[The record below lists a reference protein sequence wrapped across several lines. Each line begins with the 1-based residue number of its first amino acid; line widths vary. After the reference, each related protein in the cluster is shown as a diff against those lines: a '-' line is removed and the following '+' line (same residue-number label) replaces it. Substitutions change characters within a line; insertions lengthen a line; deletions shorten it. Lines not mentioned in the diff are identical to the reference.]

1 MFLRDQRRQLSLQ
14 ERGAII
20 ALHNQNV
27 STSEIADQID
37 CHRTTVSR
45 WIKRH
50 VETLDVNR
58 KVGSGRPKSTTPAED
73 EMLLDAVRAKP
84 ITTTQEIKGNKNI
97 FKRLKNPNKIK

>member
-1 MFLRDQRRQLSLQ
+1 MFFREQGRQLSLQ

-20 ALHNQNV
+20 ALHNQNIPL
-27 STSEIADQID
+27 SEIADQLG

-50 VETLDVNR
+50 EETLDVNR
-58 KVGSGRPKSTTPAED
+58 KIGSGRPKSTTPAED

-84 ITTTQEIKGNKNI
+84 ITTSQEIKGNSFTNT
-97 FKRLKNPNKIK
+97 